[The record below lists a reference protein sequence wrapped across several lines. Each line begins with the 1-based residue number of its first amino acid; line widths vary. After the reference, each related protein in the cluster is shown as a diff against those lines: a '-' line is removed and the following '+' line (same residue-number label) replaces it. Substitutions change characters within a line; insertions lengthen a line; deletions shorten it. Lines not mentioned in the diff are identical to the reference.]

1 MKTIAFDVLGFKFFK
16 CGALAYIE
24 RKGFKF
30 FIKVGSKFSLNIA
43 GLELHNNGAAQ
54 LPNQSC

>member
-24 RKGFKF
+24 RKGSKF
-30 FIKVGSKFSLNIA
+30 FIKVGSKFSLKIA
-43 GLELHNNGAAQ
+43 GLELTNNGAAQ
-54 LPNQSC
+54 LQ